1 MKRYICIFLVVTG
14 ATLTQGK
21 GREGKGS
28 WSISN
33 NSLNVII
40 NAPGK

>member
-1 MKRYICIFLVVTG
+1 MKGYICIFIVVTG
-14 ATLTQGK
+14 ATLTQ
-21 GREGKGS
+21 GKGS